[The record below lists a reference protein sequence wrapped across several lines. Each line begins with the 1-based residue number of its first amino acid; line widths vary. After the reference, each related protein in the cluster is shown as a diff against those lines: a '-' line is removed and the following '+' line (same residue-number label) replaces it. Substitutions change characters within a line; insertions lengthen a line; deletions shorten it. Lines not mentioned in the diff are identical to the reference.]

1 MNKKLM
7 LIVMFVIIGALVVSA
22 FSWVAIT
29 KSNNASASLQR
40 SRDNDA
46 ARYTAMA
53 EYYIAYNGASLQRG
67 READAARYTAMAKY
81 FEAQNSQ
88 SGVDIYHQS
97 EWNAVQVPAFHYGP
111 PGR

>member
-29 KSNNASASLQR
+29 KSNNASLQR

-53 EYYIAYNGASLQRG
+53 EYYVAYNGASLQRG
-67 READAARYTAMAKY
+67 READTARYTAMAKY

-88 SGVDIYHQS
+88 SGIDIYHQS
-97 EWNAVQVPAFHYGP
+97 EWNPAQVPPFHYQ
-111 PGR
+111 

>member
-1 MNKKLM
+1 M

-29 KSNNASASLQR
+29 KSNNASLQR

-53 EYYIAYNGASLQRG
+53 EYYVAYNGANLQRGGEADAARYTAMAKYYVAHNSADLQRG

-88 SGVDIYHQS
+88 SGVDIYH
-97 EWNAVQVPAFHYGP
+97 
-111 PGR
+111 